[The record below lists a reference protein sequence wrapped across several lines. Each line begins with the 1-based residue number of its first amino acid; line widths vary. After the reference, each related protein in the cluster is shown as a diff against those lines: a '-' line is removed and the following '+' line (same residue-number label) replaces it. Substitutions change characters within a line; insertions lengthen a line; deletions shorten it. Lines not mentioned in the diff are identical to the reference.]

1 MMDAKKGLLLVAMS
15 LISVGVGLILIG
27 MRDYQKLN
35 DHYTNNYEEIAASKC
50 KSDETFRV
58 TKTVRGPRTY
68 FNYFCDDAQGNTN
81 NLIDEM
87 SDEAP
92 SFSDLKTTLAGAGVI
107 VVAGVLASFAVPRPA
122 KNRDGLS

>member
-27 MRDYQKLN
+27 MRDYQELN

-50 KSDETFRV
+50 KPGETFRV

-92 SFSDLKTTLAGAGVI
+92 SLSDLKTTFVGTGVT
-107 VVAGVLASFAVPRPA
+107 VVAGVLAAFAVPRRG
-122 KNRDGLS
+122 KNQDGMA